1 MPMATQLNL
10 KLQNE
15 PGTLARLC
23 RDLADLGINLLAL
36 SAPDTSAKRGPIR
49 LLVTNPELAKR
60 NVANA
65 GYKFSVEEVL
75 YIEIKNRPGSVAKA
89 MEKLARAKINVRYA
103 YATAFTKARKT
114 AAVIAVAEEDLPR
127 ARKLLG

>member
-1 MPMATQLNL
+1 MPRATQLNL

-23 RDLADLGINLLAL
+23 RDLATEGVNLLAL

-49 LLVTNPELAKR
+49 LLVTHPNLAQHKI
-60 NVANA
+60 AKI
-65 GYKFSVEEVL
+65 GYTFTVEHVL
-75 YIEIKNRPGSVAKA
+75 YIELKNRPGALAKT
-89 MEKLARAKINVRYA
+89 MEKLSRAKINVKYA

-114 AAVIAVAEEDLPR
+114 AAVIAVAEQDLPKAQR
-127 ARKLLG
+127 LLG